1 MTVKIRPFARDFVQ
15 SRDRFLAAAVRVG
28 AALTNISH
36 PLKGSQG
43 ENLATDVARIGSTEA
58 DRLVVLI
65 TGVHGVEHYA
75 GSACVCDWL
84 QGGGAASLP
93 ADMALLVIHAINPWG
108 AAYYRRYTEDN
119 IDLARNFLD
128 FSEAFPDSPSYEK
141 VHPRLMQIAEGEAAG
156 VVYQLYEELGERD
169 AIDSLMSG
177 QYQYPEGFSFGG
189 HAPTWAHRTV
199 KAILQDH
206 SRSAS
211 KFCIV
216 EFHSGL
222 GPWGEVIPVSM
233 QQGTDLERVKR
244 FFGDNI
250 IAPRVDGGTHSAR
263 GHTTDGYIKI
273 LGERELTSIVVEF
286 GTYPPAT
293 SLPVLLEDHRVHANG
308 LVETEAGRTVAE
320 ANLEMHCPKDSDW
333 QEQVLKRGT
342 QIINASIKGLQQ
354 CS

>member
-1 MTVKIRPFARDFVQ
+1 MNVITRPFARDFTQ
-15 SRDRFLAAAVRVG
+15 SRDRFLAAAARAG
-28 AALTNISH
+28 AVLTSVSH
-36 PLKGSQG
+36 PLTGSQG
-43 ENLATDVARIGSTEA
+43 EHLATDVARIGAAEA

-84 QGGGAASLP
+84 EGGGAASLP
-93 ADMALLVIHAINPWG
+93 IDMALLVIHAINPWG
-108 AAYYRRYTEDN
+108 AACFRRYTEDN
-119 IDLARNFLD
+119 VDLARNFLD
-128 FSEAFPDSPSYEK
+128 FSATFPNSPSYEK
-141 VHPRLMQIAEGEAAG
+141 VHSRLMQLAEGEAAA
-156 VVYQLYEELGERD
+156 VVRQLYDELGERD

-177 QYQYPEGFSFGG
+177 QYQHPDGFSFGG

-199 KAILQDH
+199 KAILQEH
-206 SRSAS
+206 SRSANQL
-211 KFCIV
+211 CIV

-233 QQGTDLERVKR
+233 QLGADLERVKR

-263 GHTTDGYIKI
+263 GHTTDGYVQV

-286 GTYPPAT
+286 GTYPPST
-293 SLPVLLEDHRVHANG
+293 SLPVLVEDHRVYAKG
-308 LVETEAGRTVAE
+308 LVNTEAGRAVAL
-320 ANLEMHCPKDSDW
+320 ANLEMHCPQDSDW
-333 QEQVLKRGT
+333 QELVRARGG
-342 QIINASIKGLQQ
+342 QIIDASIRGLQQ